1 MNDKVTGNPR
11 ESRRKTTGRQPNKR
25 KDHCADSDFYRIAL
39 EHSNDGVV
47 IVQNGK
53 YAYLNRKLLDVL
65 GRKRQELIGKPVGDF
80 FHPDDRQRVLAYHRQ
95 RQAGE
100 PAPSTYEARIIEKT
114 GACLDMYISVIKILY
129 DGSPAFLAYFRDIT
143 ACKRTEEALRL
154 SEEKFR
160 ALIRGSADIIVV
172 VDEKAVIHYESS
184 STQQLLGYPADYFL
198 GKSAFA
204 FIHGDD
210 ADMVRLVFQT
220 VVSRTNPYKCLIFRF
235 LRADGAWIYLEAKA
249 SNLLDHAPV
258 KGIVITARDVTER
271 ITAEMKLRESEK
283 KIRDLVELLP
293 QIVFEVDQHGKLTF
307 VNKYGLKLFGY
318 SREDLDKEFFIM
330 QVLMPKYHPY
340 IVDSIAS
347 ALRGEIDYE
356 GREFWAVKKNGQEF
370 PVSVYSA
377 PIIRDGALCGVRGIA
392 VDITARKHIEKKL
405 RGSEILYRAI
415 FETTGTATIIV
426 EEDTTISLVNSEF
439 ASLAKTSKEY
449 WEGKRSWTEIVAEHD
464 KERMLGY
471 HHLRRKD
478 HDLVPRKY
486 TFDFVDAERNTRKVL
501 LTVAMIPGTGKSV
514 ASMADIEELER
525 KDASLRESEARLRQ
539 IIDLVPHL
547 IFAKNREGRFIMANQ
562 AVADLYGTT
571 LTGLIGKGDADF
583 NPNLDEVSHFR
594 RDDLEVMNT
603 GVSKEIAEERITDAA
618 GRVRYLNTIK
628 IPFQPPST
636 QDDAIL
642 GVATDITSRKEAEEE
657 LRKSEE
663 KYRRLME
670 EAPIGFCLIDKSGTI
685 QYVNRIIEEESG
697 WSREELIG
705 LNVFAIG
712 FFAEDTKR
720 ILMERLAMRLAG
732 AAPLNLEIPLVGKNG
747 RKLFVEIRTTIL
759 MKDDLPYGAKLTIV
773 NITQR
778 KEAEEALRQ
787 SEELYRNVLENTQD
801 VFYRSDIKGA
811 LVMINPSFLKVLGY
825 EAAEDVLG
833 KDIAKDFY
841 AEPEDRER
849 ILEEIFRTGAVK
861 DCEAR
866 LKRRDGSILTIST
879 NSHLYYDQNGQ
890 VAGVEGFFHDI
901 TDRKKAEEEKRKLET
916 QLYHAQKME
925 AIGALAGGVAHD
937 FNNVLM
943 GMQGYVSLMLY
954 ELQQDH
960 SHSHYQKLQSLEEHI
975 RRGANL
981 TRQLLGFVKGEK
993 NETIPADIKEIVQK
1007 STELF
1012 GQTHRDINIRVTHE
1026 DDLPLVE
1033 VDCGQIDQVLL
1044 NLYINASQAMP
1055 AGGTI
1060 DIKVENIF
1068 ALDDY
1073 SKHLELRPGRYISIS
1088 VTDTGIGMD
1097 DNTRKRIFEPFFTTK
1112 ATGGGTGLGLA
1123 SAYGI
1128 IRNHGGLITVTSQI
1142 GCGSTFTV
1150 LLPASTHL
1158 QARPEIQ
1165 EETATAGSGT
1175 ILLVDDEISIAETTS
1190 MMLENM
1196 GYRVYMVGNGHD
1208 AVQIYRQRHAEID
1221 LVLLDLILPGMSG
1234 AKTFAALRE
1243 INPQVRVLLC
1253 SGYCLA
1259 GEADKVM
1266 QSGCHG
1272 FIQKPFRINHLC
1284 RIIKDIIG
1292 E

>member
-1 MNDKVTGNPR
+1 MSPK
-11 ESRRKTTGRQPNKR
+11 KTTSRQSSK
-25 KDHCADSDFYRIAL
+25 KKYKGMDSDLYRIAL

-53 YAYLNRKLLDVL
+53 YAYLNQKLLDVL
-65 GRKRQELIGKPVGDF
+65 GRKRQDLVGKSVGDF
-80 FHPDDRQRVLAYHRQ
+80 LHPDDRQRVLAYHRQ

-100 PAPSTYEARIIEKT
+100 PAPSTYEARIMEKT
-114 GACLDMYISVIKILY
+114 GACLDVYVSVISILY
-129 DGSPAFLAYFRDIT
+129 DGKPAFLAYLRDT
-143 ACKRTEEALRL
+143 TTCKKAEEALRL

-172 VDEKAVIHYESS
+172 VDEKAVIHYESP
-184 STQQLLGYPADYFL
+184 STQQLLGYPADHFL

-210 ADMVRLVFQT
+210 ADMVRSVFQA
-220 VVSRTNPYKCLIFRF
+220 VVSRTNPHKYLVFRF
-235 LRADGAWIYLEAKA
+235 VRADGAWIYLEAKA

-258 KGIVITARDVTER
+258 KGIVITARDVTAR
-271 ITAEMKLRESEK
+271 ITAEMQLRESEK
-283 KIRDLVELLP
+283 NIRDLVELLP
-293 QIVFEVDQHGKLTF
+293 QIVFEVDRQGKFTF
-307 VNKYGLKLFGY
+307 VNQHGLNLFGY
-318 SREDLDKEFFIM
+318 SREDFDKGVFIM
-330 QVLMPKYHPY
+330 ELLLPKYHPY
-340 IVDSIAS
+340 ILDTIAGIIE
-347 ALRGEIDYE
+347 GEIHYD
-356 GREFWAVKKNGQEF
+356 GQEFWAVKKSGHEF
-370 PVSVYSA
+370 PISVYAAS
-377 PIIRDGALCGVRGIA
+377 IIRGDAPCGVRGIA
-392 VDITARKHIEKKL
+392 VDITEQKRIEKES
-405 RGSEILYRAI
+405 RDSEILYRTI

-439 ASLAKTSKEY
+439 ASLARTSKEY

-464 KERMLGY
+464 KARMVAY

-478 HDLVPRKY
+478 PDRAPRNY
-486 TFDFVDAERNTRKVL
+486 TFDFIDGEGNTRKVL

-514 ASMADIEELER
+514 ASIADIEELER

-547 IFAKNREGRFIMANQ
+547 IFAKNREGQFIMANQ
-562 AVADLYGTT
+562 ATADLYGTT
-571 LTGLIGKGDADF
+571 VTGLIGRTDADF
-583 NPNLDEVSHFR
+583 NPNADEVRHFLK
-594 RDDLEVMNT
+594 DDLEVMNS
-603 GVSKEIAEERITDAA
+603 GVSKDIMEEQITDAA

-628 IPFQPPST
+628 IPFHPPST

-642 GVATDITSRKEAEEE
+642 GVSTDITSRKQAEEG
-657 LRKSEE
+657 LKKSEE

-670 EAPIGFCLIDKSGTI
+670 EAPIGFCLVDRLGNI

-705 LNVFAIG
+705 MNAFAVG
-712 FFAEDTKR
+712 LFDEDTKGL
-720 ILMERLAMRLAG
+720 LMERLAMRLAG
-732 AAPLNLEIPLVGKNG
+732 AAPLNLEIPLVCKNG

-759 MKDDLPYGAKLTIV
+759 VEDGLPYGAKLTIV

-801 VFYRSDIKGA
+801 VFYRSDINGA
-811 LVMINPSFLKVLGY
+811 LVMINPSFLRVLGY
-825 EAAEDVLG
+825 EATEDVLG
-833 KDIAKDFY
+833 KNIARDFY
-841 AEPEDRER
+841 AEPDDRER
-849 ILEEIFRTGAVK
+849 IVEEIFRTGAVK
-861 DCEAR
+861 DYEVR
-866 LKRRDGSILTIST
+866 LKRRDGSILTVST
-879 NSHLYYDQNGQ
+879 NSHLYRDRHGA
-890 VAGVEGFFHDI
+890 VAGVEGFFQDI
-901 TDRKKAEEEKRKLET
+901 TARKKEEEEKRKLET

-954 ELQQDH
+954 ELQAD
-960 SHSHYQKLQSLEEHI
+960 HSHYQKLQSLEDHI

-981 TRQLLGFVKGEK
+981 TRQLLGFAKGEK
-993 NETIPADIKEIVQK
+993 NELIPSDIKEIVKK

-1012 GQTHRDINIRVTHE
+1012 GQTHRDIDILASYE
-1026 DDLPLVE
+1026 DNLFLAE

-1044 NLYINASQAMP
+1044 NLYINAWQAMP
-1055 AGGTI
+1055 GGGTI
-1060 DIKVENIF
+1060 DIKVENVF
-1068 ALDDY
+1068 ALEDH
-1073 SKHLELRPGRYISIS
+1073 SRHLEIRPGRYISIA

-1097 DNTRKRIFEPFFTTK
+1097 ENTRKRIFEPFFTTK

-1150 LLPASTHL
+1150 LLPASTHM
-1158 QARPEIQ
+1158 QPKPEIQ
-1165 EETATAGSGT
+1165 EEAATVGTGT

-1208 AVQIYRQRHAEID
+1208 AVQIYRQRHEEID
-1221 LVLLDLILPGMSG
+1221 LVLLDLILPGLSG

-1259 GEADKVM
+1259 GEADEVM
-1266 QSGCHG
+1266 KSGCHG

-1284 RIIKDIIG
+1284 REIEGIIG
-1292 E
+1292 A

>member
-1 MNDKVTGNPR
+1 MNDKVTGDIG
-11 ESRRKTTGRQPNKR
+11 ESGRKTSRQLSNQR
-25 KDHCADSDFYRIAL
+25 KDHCADSDLYRIAL

-47 IVQNGK
+47 IVQKGK
-53 YAYLNRKLLDVL
+53 YVYLNQKLLDVL
-65 GRKRQELIGKPVGDF
+65 GRKRQGLIGKPVGNF
-80 FHPDDRQRVLAYHRQ
+80 LHPDDRQRVLAYHRQ

-100 PAPSTYEARIIEKT
+100 PAPSTYEARIMGKN
-114 GACLDMYISVIKILY
+114 GACLDMYISVIPILY
-129 DGSPAFLAYFRDIT
+129 DGKPAFLAYLRDIT
-143 ACKRTEEALRL
+143 TCKKTEEALRL

-172 VDEKAVIHYESS
+172 VDEKAVIHYESP

-204 FIHGDD
+204 FIHADD
-210 ADMVRLVFQT
+210 ADMVRSVFQA
-220 VVSRTNPYKCLIFRF
+220 VVSRANPYKNLVFRF
-235 LRADGAWIYLEAKA
+235 VRADGAWTYLEAKA
-249 SNLLDHAPV
+249 SNLLDHDPV
-258 KGIVITARDVTER
+258 KGIVITARDVTAR
-271 ITAEMKLRESEK
+271 ITADQKLR
-283 KIRDLVELLP
+283 D
-293 QIVFEVDQHGKLTF
+293 
-307 VNKYGLKLFGY
+307 
-318 SREDLDKEFFIM
+318 
-330 QVLMPKYHPY
+330 
-340 IVDSIAS
+340 
-347 ALRGEIDYE
+347 
-356 GREFWAVKKNGQEF
+356 
-370 PVSVYSA
+370 
-377 PIIRDGALCGVRGIA
+377 
-392 VDITARKHIEKKL
+392 
-405 RGSEILYRAI
+405 SEILYRTI

-464 KERMLGY
+464 KERMVSY
-471 HHLRRKD
+471 HHLRRKNP
-478 HDLVPRKY
+478 DLAPRNY
-486 TFDFVDAERNTRKVL
+486 TFDFVDGEGNTRKVL

-514 ASMADIEELER
+514 ASMADIEDLER

-547 IFAKNREGRFIMANQ
+547 IFAKNREGQFIMANQ
-562 AVADLYGTT
+562 AVAELYGTT
-571 LTGLIGKGDADF
+571 VTGLIGKGDGDF
-583 NPNLDEVSHFR
+583 NPNTDEVRHFLK
-594 RDDLEVMNT
+594 DDLEVMNS
-603 GVSKEIAEERITDAA
+603 GVSKDIMEEQITDAA
-618 GRVRYLNTIK
+618 GRVRYLSTIK
-628 IPFQPPST
+628 IPFHPPST

-642 GVATDITSRKEAEEE
+642 GVSTDITYRKQAEEG
-657 LRKSEE
+657 LKKSEE

-670 EAPIGFCLIDKSGTI
+670 EAPIGFCLIDKLGNI
-685 QYVNRIIEEESG
+685 QYVNRIIEESSG

-705 LNVFAIG
+705 LNAFSLGLFDEEA
-712 FFAEDTKR
+712 KR
-720 ILMERLAMRLAG
+720 LLRERLAMRLAG
-732 AAPLNLEIPLVGKNG
+732 VELKNLEIPLICKNG
-747 RKLFVEIRTTIL
+747 KKLFVEIRTTVL
-759 MKDDLPYGAKLTIV
+759 MEEGLPYGAKLTIV

-778 KEAEEALRQ
+778 KEAEEALQ
-787 SEELYRNVLENTQD
+787 ESEKLYRNVLENTQD
-801 VFYRSDIKGA
+801 VFYRSDINGK
-811 LVMINPSFLKVLGY
+811 LIMINPSFLRVLGF
-825 EAAEDVLG
+825 EATEDVLG

-849 ILEEIFRTGAVK
+849 IVEEIFRTGFVK
-861 DCEAR
+861 NYEVR
-866 LKRRDGSILTIST
+866 LKSRDGSVLTVST
-879 NSHLYYDQNGQ
+879 NSHLYYGSDGA

-901 TDRKKAEEEKRKLET
+901 TDRKKEAEEKRTLET

-954 ELQQDH
+954 ELQEDH
-960 SHSHYQKLQSLEEHI
+960 SHYHKLQTLEEHI

-981 TRQLLGFVKGEK
+981 TRQLLGFAKGEK

-1007 STELF
+1007 SIELF
-1012 GQTHRDINIRVTHE
+1012 GQTHRDIDILVTHE

-1044 NLYINASQAMP
+1044 NLYINAWQAMP
-1055 AGGTI
+1055 GGGTI
-1060 DIKVENIF
+1060 DIKVKNIF
-1068 ALDDY
+1068 AIEDH
-1073 SKHLELRPGRYISIS
+1073 SKHLEIRPGRYVSIA

-1097 DNTRKRIFEPFFTTK
+1097 ENTRKRIFEPFFTTK

-1142 GCGSTFTV
+1142 GCGSIFTV
-1150 LLPASTHL
+1150 LLPASTHM
-1158 QARPEIQ
+1158 QPKPEIQ
-1165 EETATAGSGT
+1165 EETVTVGTGT

-1208 AVQIYRQRHAEID
+1208 AVQIYRQRHEEID

-1234 AKTFAALRE
+1234 AKTFDALRE

-1259 GEADKVM
+1259 GEADNVM
-1266 QSGCHG
+1266 KSGCHG

-1284 RIIKDIIG
+1284 REIEDIIG
-1292 E
+1292 G